1 MEDILSNFLRLSD
14 GSVNQAGGGNGVD
27 LPGDACGELMDQV
40 FDVRV
45 KDFIR
50 GAGRFQMEVY
60 VCSGLSFSKGMHVV
74 MYRDALCE
82 VGMDVSF
89 EDIFEVFLP
98 REDDFE
104 MSGRIK
110 RRADKESEVC
120 NGVGFQEMSLVDND
134 NGSEI

>member
-1 MEDILSNFLRLSD
+1 
-14 GSVNQAGGGNGVD
+14 
-27 LPGDACGELMDQV
+27 
-40 FDVRV
+40 
-45 KDFIR
+45 
-50 GAGRFQMEVY
+50 MEVY
-60 VCSGLSFSKGMHVV
+60 VCSGLGFSKGMDVV

-120 NGVGFQEMSLVDND
+120 DGVGFQEMSLVDND